1 MKRSLVIALAAALA
15 LPAVTVPVTAAD
27 AQVLTGRGAA
37 RRPAP
42 PPRPAL
48 TEAEENR
55 LFEAEDQVFQI
66 DTQLADIQ
74 AAAEAAGGLTEA
86 QQAQIQALTRRRE
99 EAQRTIDRLEAKRD
113 R

>member
-1 MKRSLVIALAAALA
+1 MKRSLVLALSAALA
-15 LPAVTVPVTAAD
+15 IPAATVPVSVAD
-27 AQVLTGRGAA
+27 AQVLTGSGAPRRGA
-37 RRPAP
+37 

-48 TEAEENR
+48 TEREENR

-74 AAAEAAGGLTEA
+74 AAAEAAGGMTEA
-86 QQAQIQALTRRRE
+86 QQAQVNALTRRRA
-99 EAQRTIDRLEAKRD
+99 EAQRTIDRLEAKRN